1 MISRTTREF
10 RQFFAQLPNE
20 IQQRARQAYRL
31 FQENPGHPSLRFRKL
46 QATDSSYSVRINAQ
60 YRAVGRMND
69 GVITWT
75 WIGPHSEYD
84 RLIS

>member
-10 RQFFAQLPNE
+10 RRLFAQLPEE

-31 FQENPGHPSLRFRKL
+31 FQENPRHPSLRFRKL
-46 QATDSSYSVRINAQ
+46 QATDSDYSIRINAQ

-69 GVITWT
+69 GVIIWH
-75 WIGPHSEYD
+75 WIGPHHEYD
-84 RLIS
+84 RLVS